1 MSTDL
6 DGRQADA
13 TEADAV
19 ETDAVEADDAVVDT
33 AETDTTDTATAVN
46 AADATDTADATGT
59 DAATT
64 VTPAA
69 VRERLRTVIDPC
81 SAAVGTDLDVVEM
94 GMVNAVTVD
103 DGAVSVELCLTS
115 PGCMM
120 VEYFAREV
128 DAQIGTLDGVDSVEL
143 TTDAGF
149 TWTRGMMSDAARE
162 KRAER
167 RHDLAERYE
176 AVGTVETVDA
186 EGEAADDD

>member
-33 AETDTTDTATAVN
+33 AETDTTE
-46 AADATDTADATGT
+46 TGT

-149 TWTRGMMSDAARE
+149 TWTRGMMSDAAHE